1 MHTQDDQSLPWFAL
15 YVKPKH
21 EKTVTTL
28 LGGKG
33 LETFLPTYRR
43 HHKRSKHFDL
53 PLFPGYVFCR
63 CESSKMLPVVST
75 PGVFLIVGNGRTPE
89 PISEAEIGSIRRM
102 IGSGTDPCPWPYV
115 AEGNEV
121 CVTSGPLRGLQGLM
135 VDTSQEKWLV
145 VSLNLLRRSVA
156 VKLDRDSIV
165 VDSSANESAAQP
177 YVLSATGM
185 AR

>member
-1 MHTQDDQSLPWFAL
+1 VHTQDDQSLPWFAL

-89 PISEAEIGSIRRM
+89 PISEVEIGSIRRM

-121 CVTSGPLRGLQGLM
+121 CVTSGPLRGMQGLM

-165 VDSSANESAAQP
+165 VDSSANEFPAQP

>member
-1 MHTQDDQSLPWFAL
+1 
-15 YVKPKH
+15 
-21 EKTVTTL
+21 
-28 LGGKG
+28 
-33 LETFLPTYRR
+33 
-43 HHKRSKHFDL
+43 
-53 PLFPGYVFCR
+53 
-63 CESSKMLPVVST
+63 MLPVVST

-89 PISEAEIGSIRRM
+89 PISEVEIGNIRRM